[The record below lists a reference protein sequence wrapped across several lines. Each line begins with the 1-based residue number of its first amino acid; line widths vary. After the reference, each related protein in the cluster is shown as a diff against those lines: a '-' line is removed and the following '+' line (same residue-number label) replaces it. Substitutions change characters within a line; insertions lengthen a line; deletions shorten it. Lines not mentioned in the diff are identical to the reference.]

1 MTNGQHT
8 GTRDEHFNLVS
19 VLYHTLEEA
28 DTIQKYIDD
37 ARKAG
42 DDELASFFEDVQSED
57 RQRSERAKHLL
68 SARIPQTVS

>member
-1 MTNGQHT
+1 M
-8 GTRDEHFNLVS
+8 S

-28 DTIQKYIDD
+28 DTIQKYLDD

-42 DDELASFFEDVQSED
+42 DDELVSFFENVQSED

-68 SARIPQTVS
+68 SGRIPQTVS